1 MNKCIDTQQ
10 QDLRMLTDS
19 VSMLHNQVQ
28 SQSHALIAMQNLS
41 LLLEQKNTVDMSIL
55 YKSIIY
61 NMMTD
66 EQKEVTRLQVK
77 ELEGQKEK
85 LDKNVKKMRGMV
97 RGLTTPSLP
106 PPPQV
111 NTPQAG
117 IRYQIPTLSYQ
128 TPVLC

>member
-1 MNKCIDTQQ
+1 
-10 QDLRMLTDS
+10 
-19 VSMLHNQVQ
+19 
-28 SQSHALIAMQNLS
+28 MQNSS
-41 LLLEQKNTVDMSIL
+41 LLLEQKNAVDMSIL
-55 YKSIIY
+55 YKSITY

-85 LDKNVKKMRGMV
+85 LDEDVKKMRGMV

-111 NTPQAG
+111 NAPQAVHT
-117 IRYQIPTLSYQ
+117 ISDPNPQLLDTSPMPTVAVQNQSHHVPMQ
-128 TPVLC
+128 PHSMPGK